1 MAAKNPTLLYNFNEN
16 STTTIRDYSQS
27 GYDGTGANLTVSAS
41 TRVGYDAVFNG
52 TTSNITTTPALTVI
66 ESTKLGYFFAINL
79 TSNTGTDTI
88 FFHDNIMQITW
99 DGTTLTATLTT
110 TTSTYSV
117 TNDITALSTG
127 TWYDITINK
136 TGADLLGMII
146 DGVLQTTTATLGTI
160 DKTVQHF
167 NLGSANGVDFSAFK
181 LNEFKIYDAALSLE
195 NDAAFRN
202 EQNGVLMN
210 TALTHDFNIGD
221 IIAADIVSG
230 SIKTAIVTYVEASTV
245 FRIQPISDN
254 LTGGMIFNRVGH
266 LWDTDRQWRFV
277 INDTPEI
284 CFYDGIALT
293 TDIFLDSKKTYCI
306 GKDGVDTTT
315 SNLKIIDKLSDL
327 PTAVAGVITLET
339 PYNYF
344 FTKEIDLLGDRLDCN
359 GVVSLL
365 GGTPELSKVT
375 STGLAAGT
383 ALLTSEYTVALNSIA
398 INHTTALALDAT
410 ANANQVLDWFGV
422 NFEDSTTAVGT
433 IKNYDNTI
441 FNTIGFLNSGGLT
454 FDGTIG
460 TIAFTDT
467 IFENTTA
474 LTSIIL
480 PTTLT
485 VSRRFRIDNSS
496 FVSLSGETALNVS
509 TSATIPNEGY
519 ILNNVNFSGGGTY
532 LTGVQSTD
540 NKARFEGCRNID
552 NSGNIGQYFMVGNAT
567 ATTISVSGTFY
578 KVAGTTS
585 TGTYVEK
592 FDVTTTSNKAV
603 YGGSL
608 VGFYK
613 VTVVASMLTG
623 NNKVLAVRIAKNG
636 TTTTSSQTK
645 STSNGSSRS
654 ESIMSQD
661 VVQLSNTDYIEVFVA
676 NTTDTT
682 NITVEDLNVIIERLN

>member
-16 STTTIRDYSQS
+16 STTTIRDYSES
-27 GYDGTGANLTVSAS
+27 GYNGTGANLTVSAS

-52 TTSNITTTPALTVI
+52 TTSNVTTTPAVAVI
-66 ESTKLGYFFAINL
+66 EATRLGYFFAINL

-88 FFHDNIMQITW
+88 FFHDNIMQVTW

-127 TWYDITINK
+127 TWYDITIDK
-136 TGADLLGMII
+136 TESDLLIMII
-146 DGVLQTTTATLGTI
+146 DGVLQAITSTLGTI
-160 DKTVQHF
+160 DKSVQHF
-167 NLGSANGVDFSAFK
+167 NLGSENSNRYSAFK
-181 LNEFKIYDAALSLE
+181 LNEFKIYNEALSLE

-210 TALTHDFNIGD
+210 TALTHDFNVGD
-221 IIAADIVSG
+221 IIAADIVNG

-254 LTGGMIFNRVGH
+254 LTGGMKFNRVGH
-266 LWDTDRQWRFV
+266 LWDTARQWRFV

-284 CFYDGIALT
+284 CFYDGISLT
-293 TDIFLDSKKTYCI
+293 SEIFLDSKKTYCI

-344 FTKEIDLLGDRLDCN
+344 FTKEIDLLGDRLECD

-398 INHTTALALDAT
+398 INHATALALDAT
-410 ANANQVLDWFGV
+410 ANANQVIDWYGV

-433 IKNYDNTI
+433 IKNYNNTI

-467 IFENTTA
+467 IFENTTG
-474 LTSIIL
+474 LSSIIL

-496 FVSLSGETALNVS
+496 FVSLSGETAINVS
-509 TSATIPNEGY
+509 TSATIPDEGY

-552 NSGNIGQYFMVGNAT
+552 NSGNIGQYYMQGNAT
-567 ATTISVSGTFY
+567 VTTISTASTFV
-578 KVAGTTS
+578 KVAGTTT

-603 YGGSL
+603 YTGSL
-608 VGFYK
+608 TGFYK
-613 VTVVASMLTG
+613 VHAIVSMTSG
-623 NNKVLAVRIAKNG
+623 NNKELELAIYKNG
-636 TTTTSSQTK
+636 AILTPSRSK
-645 STSNGSSRS
+645 GTSNGGGKAENVSCMD
-654 ESIMSQD
+654 I
-661 VVQLSNTDYIEVFVA
+661 VQLETDDYIELYVA
-676 NTTDTT
+676 NNSGT
-682 NITVEDLNVIIERLN
+682 NNVVSVDLNMTIVRLN

>member
-1 MAAKNPTLLYNFNEN
+1 M
-16 STTTIRDYSQS
+16 
-27 GYDGTGANLTVSAS
+27 
-41 TRVGYDAVFNG
+41 
-52 TTSNITTTPALTVI
+52 SNIKHPNKDIQFINSIDDFPA
-66 ESTKLGYFFAINL
+66 AI
-79 TSNTGTDTI
+79 TS
-88 FFHDNIMQITW
+88 
-99 DGTTLTATLTT
+99 
-110 TTSTYSV
+110 
-117 TNDITALSTG
+117 
-127 TWYDITINK
+127 
-136 TGADLLGMII
+136 
-146 DGVLQTTTATLGTI
+146 
-160 DKTVQHF
+160 
-167 NLGSANGVDFSAFK
+167 
-181 LNEFKIYDAALSLE
+181 
-195 NDAAFRN
+195 
-202 EQNGVLMN
+202 
-210 TALTHDFNIGD
+210 
-221 IIAADIVSG
+221 
-230 SIKTAIVTYVEASTV
+230 
-245 FRIQPISDN
+245 
-254 LTGGMIFNRVGH
+254 
-266 LWDTDRQWRFV
+266 
-277 INDTPEI
+277 
-284 CFYDGIALT
+284 
-293 TDIFLDSKKTYCI
+293 
-306 GKDGVDTTT
+306 
-315 SNLKIIDKLSDL
+315 
-327 PTAVAGVITLET
+327 VITLLENVT
-339 PYNYF
+339 YF
-344 FTKEIDLLGDRLDCN
+344 ICSEIDLVGSRLVGAAN
-359 GVVSLL
+359 TTII
-365 GGTPELSKVT
+365 GGSSENCRIK
-375 STGLAAGT
+375 STGLSAATALISSAWSLPMRNITIEHGT
-383 ALLTSEYTVALNSIA
+383 ALN
-398 INHTTALALDAT
+398 LDAT
-410 ANANQVLDWFGV
+410 ANANQVIDWFGV
-422 NFEDSTTAVGT
+422 NFEDSTTAIGT

-467 IFENTTA
+467 IFENATA

-603 YGGSL
+603 YSGSL

>member
-1 MAAKNPTLLYNFNEN
+1 MALNPILYYTFNEN
-16 STTTIRDYSQS
+16 STSLVRDYSEAGLDS
-27 GYDGTGANLTVSAS
+27 SSVAGLTTAAS
-41 TRVGYDAVFNG
+41 TDVGYDLVFDG
-52 TTSNITTTPALTVI
+52 TTSKLDQTSFSILANSTFSSFCNIKIGTDDSINYIFDLDGVFSLTYTSTTITVSITTAV
-66 ESTKLGYFFAINL
+66 
-79 TSNTGTDTI
+79 
-88 FFHDNIMQITW
+88 
-99 DGTTLTATLTT
+99 TTYTA
-110 TTSTYSV
+110 
-117 TNDITALSTG
+117 TNDITAIATDTFFTVYCS
-127 TWYDITINK
+127 YNSV
-136 TGADLLGMII
+136 TGALGLFINNI
-146 DGVLQTTTATLGTI
+146 QQTEIATAGAVSAITNLSIGYDGTTNFGL
-160 DKTVQHF
+160 F
-167 NLGSANGVDFSAFK
+167 NLNEIKFFASEVPSANRIAFA
-181 LNEFKIYDAALSLE
+181 NSS
-195 NDAAFRN
+195 
-202 EQNGVLMN
+202 NGVLFTSTLTN
-210 TALTHDFNIGD
+210 NFAVGDVVGALVD
-221 IIAADIVSG
+221 G
-230 SIKTAIVTYVEASTV
+230 STGYFGVITYVEGNTIY
-245 FRIQPISDN
+245 RMQPISDG
-254 LTGGMIFNRVGH
+254 LKSSMSFGRFGH
-266 LWDTDRQWRFV
+266 LWDTTRQYYLT
-277 INDTPEI
+277 INDTPEV
-284 CFYDGIALT
+284 CFYNLVSKSSEVGSAA
-293 TDIFLDSKKTYCI
+293 KKTYCI
-306 GKDGVDTTT
+306 GKDGVETTT

-359 GVVSLL
+359 GAVSLL

-410 ANANQVLDWFGV
+410 ANANQVIDWFGV

-433 IKNYDNTI
+433 IKNYDNAI

-454 FDGTIG
+454 FDGTID

-603 YGGSL
+603 YSGSL

-613 VTVVASMLTG
+613 VTVVASMVSG

-682 NITVEDLNVIIERLN
+682 SITVEDLNVIIERLN